1 MEIFGFTIKRKVQS
15 PPSPIPKEVEDG
27 SMVVSEGGAY
37 GTYIDLD
44 GTVRSDTEL
53 INKYR
58 EIAQVP
64 EVEAAI
70 DEISNEAI
78 INDPHEPTVKIN
90 LAKLNIDPKI
100 KNIIEQEFNYI
111 LEIMKFDTYAW
122 ETFRRW
128 YIDGRIFYQLLT
140 GKNPNEGLV
149 EIRYIDPRKIRRV
162 TEVKK
167 KKLPG
172 SNVMEQEEQ
181 KEYYLYNEKGFL
193 KSAVA
198 MQTTSPYDTK
208 AIKIS
213 IDSVVDINSG
223 LTTTDSKTILSYLH
237 KAIKPVNQLRSLE
250 DSMVIYRIS
259 RAPERRVFYID
270 VGNLPK
276 MKAEQYLKDI
286 MTKFKN
292 RVVYD
297 ASTGEVRDDRKF
309 MTMLEDFWLPRR
321 EGGRGTEITTL
332 PGGQN
337 LGEIEDIM
345 YFRKKL
351 FNALNVPLTRLE
363 PSEGSYTLGRATEI
377 TRDEIKFTKFINRL
391 RSRFSQIFM
400 KILEKQ
406 LVLKGIVAPEEW
418 KYLSNYI
425 KFVYSHDNYYAE
437 LKEAEIL
444 RERLAIL
451 NEIDPYVGK
460 YYSLQWIKTNVL
472 RQTETDM
479 EEIMA
484 QVQQEI
490 PLLTQLAQAHN
501 PEQPPE

>member
-1 MEIFGFTIKRKVQS
+1 MEIFGFEFKRKERPV
-15 PPSPIPKEVEDG
+15 PSPIPKEVEDG
-27 SMVVSEGGAY
+27 SVVVSEGGAY

-44 GTVRSDTEL
+44 GGVRSDTEL

-78 INDPHEPTVKIN
+78 INDPHQPTVKID
-90 LAKLNIDPKI
+90 LTTLNVSPEI
-100 KNIIEQEFNYI
+100 KEIIEQEFTGI
-111 LEIMKFDTYAW
+111 LDIMSFDRYAW

-128 YIDGRIFYQLLT
+128 YIDGRIYYQLLT
-140 GKNPNEGLV
+140 NKEKDGIV

-162 TEVKK
+162 TEVKN
-167 KKLPG
+167 KKLPQ
-172 SNVMEQEEQ
+172 SSVMETQEQ
-181 KEYYLYNEKGFL
+181 KEYYLYSEKGFA

-198 MQTTSPYDTK
+198 TQASSPYETK
-208 AIKIS
+208 AVKIS
-213 IDSVVDINSG
+213 ADSIVDVNSG
-223 LTTTDSKTILSYLH
+223 LTTTDGKTVLSYIQ

-337 LGEIEDIM
+337 LGEIDDIM

-351 FNALNVPLTRLE
+351 FSSLNVPLTRLE

-377 TRDEIKFTKFINRL
+377 TRDEVKFSKFINRL
-391 RSRFSQIFM
+391 RSRFSLIFL

-406 LVLKGIVAPEEW
+406 LILKGIIAPEEW

-444 RERLAIL
+444 RERLALL
-451 NEIDPYVGK
+451 NDIDPYVGK
-460 YYSLQWIKTNVL
+460 YYSMQWIKKNVL
-472 RQTETDM
+472 HQTESDQ
-479 EEIMA
+479 EQIAAE
-484 QVQQEI
+484 VQQEI
-490 PLLTQLAQAHN
+490 PLLTQLAQAHS
-501 PEQPPE
+501 QPPLEQ